1 MGFEWSGL
9 VATAISWSLTFS
21 AVCVGYIFFRARNIP
36 QAFAML
42 KALVSPS
49 TYGHLTLD
57 HSLYFM
63 TFLASAGYFAIIGAA
78 ELLDRVGESARR
90 WARSTPFA
98 VQRRLATFT
107 ASLADQRWVWIAPAV
122 LVLGLYLSVIFQP
135 GQAETGPV
143 MYALF

>member
-1 MGFEWSGL
+1 
-9 VATAISWSLTFS
+9 
-21 AVCVGYIFFRARNIP
+21 
-36 QAFAML
+36 
-42 KALVSPS
+42 
-49 TYGHLTLD
+49 
-57 HSLYFM
+57 
-63 TFLASAGYFAIIGAA
+63 
-78 ELLDRVGESARR
+78 
-90 WARSTPFA
+90 